1 MRSSWT
7 LEAPYA
13 HLKEYFGS
21 LEAVFALQGERL
33 TKDRISEVIRIE
45 REGIRYYIKRYW
57 DSGKGM
63 RRFWGTPRIKAEWQN
78 LRCFVRWG
86 VPTASIVAY
95 GLQREKDSFRGV
107 LITQELEN
115 TQDLALLAK
124 LHDPRLKDPQWVDRI
139 SRQLA
144 NATRIL
150 HQHRFTHNDLKWR
163 NLLVNPQGELFFID
177 CPSGRFW
184 WGPFLRQRVIKDF
197 ACLDKVAKYQ
207 LSRTQRLRFY
217 LHYQQRAH
225 LLPKDKPF
233 LRQIVQYFEGR
244 E

>member
-1 MRSSWT
+1 MRAAWT
-7 LEAPYA
+7 LEPAYA
-13 HLKEYFGS
+13 ELSASFGS
-21 LEAVFALQGERL
+21 LDAVFSLQGERL
-33 TKDRISEVIRIE
+33 TKDRISEVIRVE
-45 REGIRYYIKRYW
+45 LNGVCYYIKRYW
-57 DSGKGM
+57 DAGKGM

-86 VPTASIVAY
+86 VPTAPVVAY
-95 GLQREKDSFRGV
+95 GLKREKDSFRGA
-107 LITQELEN
+107 LITRELEH

-124 LHDPRLKDPQWVDRI
+124 VQDPRLQDPQWVDRI

-144 NATRIL
+144 DATRTL

-184 WGPFLRQRVIKDF
+184 WGPFLRQRVIKDL

-217 LHYQQRAH
+217 LYYQQRAR
-225 LLPKDKPF
+225 LLAKDKP
-233 LRQIVQYFEGR
+233 LVRQILQYFEGR